1 MAMTKTM
8 WVGILTVAA
17 MTLPARGQD
26 KLTVPLSDPTRP
38 ATLQASLLT
47 GSIHVKGYS
56 GKDVIVEAKSRQEK
70 SSDARKD
77 GMRRITINSTGL
89 EAEEE
94 NNIVRIGASSMHK
107 PIDIEIQVP
116 MRTSLKLKSVNDG
129 EITVEGVQG
138 DVEVSNINGPVTLTG
153 ISGSVVAH
161 ALNEKLKVSF
171 NQVDPQK
178 PMSFSSMNGDID
190 VTFPANL
197 KANVKLKT
205 QRGEVYSDY
214 DVVMTAAPKATT
226 EGARTEKGK
235 YRVKLDQSMY
245 GTINGG
251 GPEIQFSNFNG
262 SIYIRKAGK

>member
-1 MAMTKTM
+1 MTKTM
-8 WVGILTVAA
+8 WVGVLTVAA
-17 MTLPARGQD
+17 MALPARGQD
-26 KLTVPLSDPTRP
+26 KLTVPLSDPSRP

-56 GKDVIVEAKSRQEK
+56 GKEIIVEAKSRQEK
-70 SSDARKD
+70 ASDTARKD

-89 EAEEE
+89 EAEED
-94 NNIVRIGASSMHK
+94 NNVVRIGASSMHRA
-107 PIDIEIQVP
+107 IDIEIQVP
-116 MRTSLKLKSVNDG
+116 MRTSLKLKSTNDG

-161 ALNEKLKVSF
+161 ALNEKVKVVFS
-171 NQVDPQK
+171 QVDPQK
-178 PMSFSSMNGDID
+178 QMSFSSLNGDID

-205 QRGEVYSDY
+205 QRGEVYSDF

-235 YRVKLDQSMY
+235 YRVKLDQSIY

-251 GPEIQFSNFNG
+251 GPEMQFSNFNG